1 MNEIMLS
8 LIICII
14 AFLIVFVYDYFII
27 LKAKYKGLI
36 GKKKK
41 KRNLLISE
49 LELMKVNHKFELNNF
64 KLKKIILIIAL
75 INAFIISFTSFII
88 MLIPWDLIWRL
99 LIGFVLMVGL
109 IYAIYELLGRILERK
124 YGGN

>member
-64 KLKKIILIIAL
+64 ELKKIILIIAL